1 MRAPLSWLA
10 EHVDLPDGMTGR
22 ELGEVLIRAGLE
34 VERVDEVGAEVSGP
48 VVTGRVLASVDEP
61 QSNGK
66 TIRWVQVDVGPG
78 HNEPHPDYPQG
89 CRSVV
94 CGAHNFSVGDL
105 VVVSLPGAVLAGG
118 FAISARKTYGHLSD
132 GMICAEDE
140 LGIGND
146 HTGIIVLPPA
156 DDSGQPLQPGDDP
169 SSVLHLRDDVL
180 EIDVSPDIGYCLS
193 IRGLAREAGQNLG
206 VTFHDVIDRLTPSPR
221 ADGYPV
227 RLADAACPLFV
238 ALGVSGIDPSRP
250 TPRWMARRLVMAGMR
265 SISLAVDITNYV
277 MLETGQPLH
286 AYDASLLQGT
296 IVVRK
301 ARAGEKLVTL
311 DDVTRAL
318 DPDDLLITDDTGP
331 IGLAGVMG
339 GQSTELRDTTTDVV
353 IEAANFHSATISR
366 TLRRHN
372 LPSEASKR
380 FHRGVDPNAAY
391 SAAHLAARLLVEL
404 AGGTLSTAETV
415 AGEVPAMPVQVID
428 ADLPSRILGV
438 AVPSERVVE
447 ILRESG
453 CDVAVVDPV
462 ETDPSSGSGSVRS
475 GSGSV
480 RSGSGSVRS
489 GSGSVRSGSG
499 SVGSGSGSVGSGSGR
514 ARLSLVPPTWRSDLV
529 DPYDY
534 VEEVG
539 RKVGFDRIPSVVPP
553 APVGRGLT
561 ASQRARRAIG
571 ARLSDAGFVE
581 VLTFP
586 FGSSEDLDRMGVPAD
601 DARRALVRLANP
613 LAETAPYLRTSILPG
628 LFGAVGRNTSR
639 GNDDLALYEAGS
651 VFFTAGAGPA
661 PIPSVQGRPSA
672 AERAAIEAALPRQP
686 RYLGAV
692 LCGQWRR
699 AGWQGSA
706 VSAGWPQAFAFADAA
721 AAALGAELERRPA
734 ERAPWH
740 PGRCAELV
748 VAGEVIGHAGE
759 LHPEVVHAFGLP
771 ERTAAVELDLDAL
784 IRLAP
789 RTGSITPV
797 SGHPV
802 AKEDVA
808 LVVPDGVGAGQ
819 VQQALVEGAGE
830 LLESVSLFDVYTGG
844 QVPAGHRSLAFALR
858 FRAPDRTLTDAETA
872 AARDAAVALAAARC
886 GAVLRAF

>member
-10 EHVDLPDGMTGR
+10 EHVDLPDGITGR

-34 VERVDEVGAEVSGP
+34 VEKVDEVGAEITGP
-48 VVTGRVLASVDEP
+48 VVVGRVLASVDEP
-61 QSNGK
+61 QKNGK
-66 TIRWVQVDVGPG
+66 TIRWVQVDVGPA
-78 HNEPHPDYPQG
+78 HNEPHPDFPQG

-94 CGAHNFSVGDL
+94 CGAHNFAVGDL

-118 FAISARKTYGHLSD
+118 FRIAARKTYGHVSD

-140 LGIGND
+140 LGIGHD
-146 HTGIIVLPPA
+146 HTGIIVLPQDA
-156 DDSGQPLQPGDDP
+156 GLEPGDDP
-169 SSVLHLRDDVL
+169 SGVLHLRDDVL

-193 IRGLAREAGQNLG
+193 IRGLARETGQNLG
-206 VTFHDVIDRLTPSPR
+206 VAFHDVVDRATPAAK

-227 RLADAACPLFV
+227 RLEDPACPLFV
-238 ALGVSGIDPSRP
+238 ALTVTGIDPSRP

-286 AYDASLLQGT
+286 AYDASLLTGA

-301 ARAGEKLVTL
+301 AAAGERLVTL
-311 DDVTRAL
+311 DDVTRSL

-339 GQSTELRDTTTDVV
+339 GQSTELRETTTDVV
-353 IEAANFHSATISR
+353 IEAANFEPTTISR

-372 LPSEASKR
+372 LPSEASRR

-391 SAAHLAARLLVEL
+391 SAAQLAAKLLVEL
-404 AGGTLSTAETV
+404 AGGTLSAAETV
-415 AGEVPAMPVQVID
+415 VGAVPAMPVQAID

-438 AVPSERVVE
+438 DVASDRVVE
-447 ILRESG
+447 ILRASG
-453 CDVAVVDPV
+453 CDV
-462 ETDPSSGSGSVRS
+462 EIDPSTGSGQ
-475 GSGSV
+475 
-480 RSGSGSVRS
+480 
-489 GSGSVRSGSG
+489 
-499 SVGSGSGSVGSGSGR
+499 
-514 ARLSLVPPTWRSDLV
+514 ARLSLVPPTWRPDLC

-539 RKVGFDRIPSVVPP
+539 RKVGFDTLPSVVPP

-561 ASQRARRAIG
+561 VGQRARRAVG
-571 ARLSDAGFVE
+571 AALAHAGFVE

-586 FGSSEDLDRMGVPAD
+586 FASVEDLDRMAVPAD
-601 DARRALVRLANP
+601 DERRALVRLANP
-613 LAETAPYLRTSILPG
+613 LAETAPFLRTSILPG
-628 LFGAVGRNTSR
+628 LFAAVGRNTSR
-639 GNDDLALYEAGS
+639 GNDDLALFEAGS
-651 VFFTAGAGPA
+651 VFFAGSGDAA
-661 PIPSVQGRPSA
+661 PIPSVDGRPSA
-672 AERAAIEAALPRQP
+672 EELAAIEAALPRQP
-686 RYLGAV
+686 RYLAGV
-692 LCGQWRR
+692 VCGQWRR
-699 AGWQGSA
+699 PGWQDAGVAAGWQ
-706 VSAGWPQAFAFADAA
+706 QAFAFADVAA
-721 AAALGAELERRPA
+721 ATVGATVERRPA
-734 ERAPWH
+734 QREPWH

-748 VAGEVIGHAGE
+748 VAGEAIGCAGE
-759 LHPEVVHAFGLP
+759 LHPDVVRAFGLP

-784 IRLAP
+784 VRLAP
-789 RTGSITPV
+789 GAGSIAPV

-808 LVVPDGVGAGQ
+808 LVVPPGVGVGE
-819 VQQALVEGAGE
+819 VRQALRDGAGD

-844 QVPAGHRSLAFALR
+844 QVPPGHRSLAFALR

-872 AARDAAVALAAARC
+872 AAREAAVAVAAQRC
-886 GAVLRAF
+886 RAVLRSF

>member
-10 EHVDLPDGMTGR
+10 EHVDLPDGITGR

-34 VERVDEVGAEVSGP
+34 VEKVDEVGAEITGP
-48 VVTGRVLASVDEP
+48 VVVGRVLASVDEP
-61 QSNGK
+61 QKNGK
-66 TIRWVQVDVGPG
+66 TIRWVQVDVGPA
-78 HNEPHPDYPQG
+78 HNEPHPDHPQG

-94 CGAHNFSVGDL
+94 CGAHNFAVGDL

-118 FAISARKTYGHLSD
+118 FQIAARKTYGHVSD

-140 LGIGND
+140 LGIGHD
-146 HTGIIVLPPA
+146 HTGIIVLPQDA
-156 DDSGQPLQPGDDP
+156 GLETGDDP
-169 SSVLHLRDDVL
+169 SAVLHLRDDVL

-206 VTFHDVIDRLTPSPR
+206 VAFHDVIDRGTPTAK

-227 RLADAACPLFV
+227 RLEDPACPLFV
-238 ALGVSGIDPSRP
+238 ALTVTGIDPSRP

-286 AYDASLLQGT
+286 AYDATLLTGP

-301 ARAGEKLVTL
+301 AAAGERLVTL
-311 DDVTRAL
+311 DDVTRNL
-318 DPDDLLITDDTGP
+318 DRDDLLITDDTGP

-339 GQSTELRDTTTDVV
+339 GQSTELRETTTDVV
-353 IEAANFHSATISR
+353 IEAANFEPTTISR

-372 LPSEASKR
+372 LPSEASRR

-391 SAAHLAARLLVEL
+391 SAAHLAAKLLVEL
-404 AGGTLSTAETV
+404 AGGTLSAAETV
-415 AGEVPAMPVQVID
+415 VGEVPAMPAQTID

-438 AVPSERVVE
+438 EVSPDRVVE

-453 CDVAVVDPV
+453 CDV
-462 ETDPSSGSGSVRS
+462 EIDPSASPGHV
-475 GSGSV
+475 
-480 RSGSGSVRS
+480 
-489 GSGSVRSGSG
+489 
-499 SVGSGSGSVGSGSGR
+499 
-514 ARLSLVPPTWRSDLV
+514 RLSMVPPTWRPDLR

-539 RKVGFDRIPSVVPP
+539 RKVGFDTLPSVVPP

-561 ASQRARRAIG
+561 VSQRARRAVG
-571 ARLSDAGFVE
+571 AALAHAGFVE

-586 FGSSEDLDRMGVPAD
+586 FASTEDLDRMSVPAD
-601 DARRALVRLANP
+601 DDRRALVRLANP
-613 LAETAPYLRTSILPG
+613 LAETAPFLRTSILPG
-628 LFGAVGRNTSR
+628 LFAAVGRNTSR
-639 GNDDLALYEAGS
+639 GNDDLALFEAGS
-651 VFFTAGAGPA
+651 VFFAGSGEAT
-661 PIPSVQGRPSA
+661 PIPAVDGRPSA
-672 AERAAIEAALPRQP
+672 AELAAIEAALPRQP
-686 RYLGAV
+686 RYLAGV
-692 LCGQWRR
+692 VCGQWRR
-699 AGWQGSA
+699 AGWQDAGVA
-706 VSAGWPQAFAFADAA
+706 AGWQQAFAFADVAA
-721 AAALGAELERRPA
+721 ATVGASVERRPA
-734 ERAPWH
+734 RREPWH

-759 LHPEVVHAFGLP
+759 LHPEAVRAFGLP
-771 ERTAAVELDLDAL
+771 ERTAAVELDLAAL
-784 IRLAP
+784 VRLAP
-789 RTGSITPV
+789 GAGSIAPV

-808 LVVPDGVGAGQ
+808 LVVPPGVGAGE
-819 VQQALVEGAGE
+819 VRRALVDGAGD

-844 QVPAGHRSLAFALR
+844 QVPPGHRSLAFALR

-872 AARDAAVALAAARC
+872 AARDAAVAVAAQRY